1 MLSTGVVNGP
11 GNGDRVDRLAIG
23 GSGFRGVTFVT
34 LRHVVQRHL
43 PKPFALSFVL
53 PDSGS
58 FTDSFAPAVGFVAS
72 ALQHADTYSRTGPRL
87 TTRFAAG
94 RDFFAQRARFSLRD
108 SPFPEVR
115 PVLARLRC
123 CEFCC
128 GFLFVVVAGDLE
140 VDEADV

>member
-1 MLSTGVVNGP
+1 MLSTGVVNEP
-11 GNGDRVDRLAIG
+11 KLAIG
-23 GSGFRGVTFVT
+23 GSGLRGVTFVT

-58 FTDSFAPAVGFVAS
+58 FKDSFAPAAGFVAN
-72 ALQHADTYSRTGPRL
+72 ALQHAEVYSFTGPRL
-87 TTRFAAG
+87 TTGFTAG
-94 RDFFAQRARFSLRD
+94 LLFFAQRARFSLRD

-115 PVLARLRC
+115 PVLNFGLF

-128 GFLFVVVAGDLE
+128 GFLF
-140 VDEADV
+140 